1 MCARP
6 RLGCAR
12 PRPAGPDPSQPSPAG
27 RTLARLRPARRSGR
41 VDLGPSIQAGPVDP
55 AHRSM
60 ARRSGPVDPGQARRS
75 GPIDPGP
82 SIRARRSEPL
92 GSGPSGPVRACPPSN
107 HSVFGASVK
116 ARCFGSG
123 NEGADGT
130 YFSRPPRDSARQKSI
145 ACASDSKGNTIGTG
159 KHLSKQGALGWET
172 RAPWVP

>member
-1 MCARP
+1 MHVP
-6 RLGCAR
+6 GQQG
-12 PRPAGPDPSQPSPAG
+12 PAHPSPAQPG
-27 RTLARLRPARRSGR
+27 RADVGPSPS
-41 VDLGPSIQAGPVDP
+41 GPSIW
-55 AHRSM
+55 
-60 ARRSGPVDPGQARRS
+60 ARRSGPVDPGRARRS
-75 GPIDPGP
+75 RPSIHGPSIRARRPGPGPSIRAHRSGPVDPGP